1 MLTIAATFK
10 NNMDRVIGY
19 VDLSVATFD
28 LAKPSL
34 SRFRSSHLVAV
45 AARDV
50 YAKARAIPLGLSMAC
65 EGSYLSACAQFEEG
79 VRDMIEEAAI
89 RAAAKKGTFAL
100 LPAEMQ
106 ECHTDGCG
114 NILQNLTQ
122 DKFKH
127 LTAAGIVSALHGCVV
142 AGAAPIS
149 LVVEAF
155 SSNERNFKPQI
166 ISEHVKRLGL
176 KKVWNLL
183 GLQPCLQAHF
193 GTTVSPA
200 DAEKFARERLERIM
214 DKEKHD
220 HAPWQWFRRSK
231 RCCEVRECAT
241 YFTALIEA
249 LARVLVDYVAS
260 L

>member
-1 MLTIAATFK
+1 MLTIATTFQS
-10 NNMDRVIGY
+10 NMDRVIDF
-19 VDLSVATFD
+19 VDLSLATFD

-34 SRFRSSHLVAV
+34 SRFRSTHPVAV

-50 YAKARAIPLGLSMAC
+50 YAKVRAIPLGLSLAC
-65 EGSYLSACAQFEEG
+65 EGAYLSACAQFEQA
-79 VRDMIEEAAI
+79 VRDLIEEAAI
-89 RAAAKKGTFAL
+89 QAAAKKGTFAL

-106 ECHTDGCG
+106 AFHTNGCG

-127 LTAAGIVSALHGCVV
+127 LTAAGIVGALHGCVV
-142 AGAAPIS
+142 TGAAPLS

-155 SSNERNFKPQI
+155 SSNERNFKPHI
-166 ISEHVKRLGL
+166 ISEHVKRLGV

-183 GLQPCLQAHF
+183 ALQPVLQGHF
-193 GTTVSPA
+193 GTASPA

-214 DKEKHD
+214 DKRNTIIHRGKGFA
-220 HAPWQWFRRSK
+220 APSDA
-231 RCCEVRECAT
+231 EVRECAN
-241 YFTALIEA
+241 YFKALAEA
-249 LARVLVDYVAS
+249 LARVLVDYIAS

>member
-1 MLTIAATFK
+1 MLTIATTFK
-10 NNMDRVIGY
+10 VSMDRVIGF

-50 YAKARAIPLGLSMAC
+50 YAKARANPLGLSLAC
-65 EGSYLSACAQFEEG
+65 EGAYLSACAQFEQG
-79 VRDMIEEAAI
+79 VRDLIEEAAI
-89 RAAAKKGTFAL
+89 QAAAKKGTFAL

-106 ECHTDGCG
+106 ENHTDGCG

-142 AGAAPIS
+142 SGAAPIS

-193 GTTVSPA
+193 KTASPA

-214 DKEKHD
+214 DKRNTIIHRGKGFA
-220 HAPWQWFRRSK
+220 APSND
-231 RCCEVRECAT
+231 EVRECAT
-241 YFTALIEA
+241 FFTALIEA
-249 LARVLVDYVAS
+249 LARVLIDYVAS